1 MKATHTGFTLV
12 ELMITIFLV
21 GILLGIG
28 VPNFRDFI
36 RNSRITTAANDLLA
50 DLNLARSEAVK
61 RRVPVTL
68 CKSANGSACDT
79 SATTSF
85 SRWIVFVDDVNA
97 AATSSNDGNGIVN
110 TGEQVLQ
117 DRSISGTIDAPA
129 EGRLVVFQPSG
140 FPAVG
145 ANTISR
151 VLFCD
156 DRGSA
161 ITVNSLSAARGLAV
175 GATGRAAIT
184 RDKDRIDADVDDGG
198 FGGCP

>member
-68 CKSANGSACDT
+68 CKSTNGTSCDDDD
-79 SATTSF
+79 ATPF
-85 SRWIVFVDDVNA
+85 SRWIVFVDDVNS
-97 AATSSNDGNGIVN
+97 AATSTDDGDGVVDS
-110 TGEQVLQ
+110 GEQVLQ

-145 ANTISR
+145 ADTISR

-161 ITVNSLSAARGLAV
+161 ITMNSLSAARGLAV

-184 RDKDRIDADVDDGG
+184 RDKARIDADVDDGG